1 MPPIRAA
8 ASTLIFLCSGLFS
21 IPLFGQSGY
30 TMILNPATLPAG
42 GSAFSLD
49 VSFHGNSE
57 VAPQPKPS
65 WIVRWNG
72 SLRPT
77 HFTDSN
83 GTLDI
88 KADISSLDIATP
100 GITEVSVLDSDTG
113 QVYPAT
119 SWFVAPVDINGADF
133 AYDAQRNKFYVAVPQ
148 NASRPNAPAGTVTVV
163 DAVTG
168 AVGPAAYF
176 AQAPRRLVISDD
188 QSYLYV
194 LGSNGIYQVD
204 LNTFTGSTYL
214 SSTTDYYFDMAV
226 MPGVNT
232 TLAVA
237 HTTQG
242 TNSGL
247 ITIYDK
253 GIARPQ
259 ATADV
264 LYNTLMFADAG
275 DIIAGNEVFS
285 PMQKLPVSSA
295 GVGSASASTIANEIP
310 VAIADGLVYAASGNV
325 FDSGLNLVGAT
336 GEGGTGTFVPGRSRL
351 LALYGLNN
359 SGSGA
364 EIAAF
369 DEQSLEPLGDLAF
382 PATPVG
388 ASFPPPA
395 PRLIAWGNDGL
406 AFLAQTEGPDTS
418 VSQLVIAQTPLA
430 GPAPVFSASSAVNA
444 ATLVTGAVAPGEIL
458 SVFGANLGP
467 ALGRSLE
474 FSAPNHVSSLLAG
487 TQVWFDGLAGIMLY
501 AGSGQV
507 NVVAPFGLAGRSTT
521 KVQLVY
527 GGIPSA
533 AVILNVAATAPGIFT
548 QNGTGTGLSA
558 ILNADGGLN
567 TAMSPAHPGDVV
579 SLFGTGGG
587 VTSPPSE
594 DGVPALAANGLAAPV
609 EVLLNNQSV
618 AASYAGSA
626 PGLVAGVI
634 QVNFQIPAG
643 LSSSTPV
650 TVQLKIGGVTSP
662 ASTTLVVQ

>member
-1 MPPIRAA
+1 MPPLRAA
-8 ASTLIFLCSGLFS
+8 AGTLIFLCLGPFPVS
-21 IPLFGQSGY
+21 LFGQSGY
-30 TMILNPATLPAG
+30 TMNLNPATLPAG
-42 GSAFSLD
+42 GSSFSLD
-49 VSFHGNSE
+49 VSFHGNSQE
-57 VAPQPKPS
+57 APLPKPT

-77 HFTDSN
+77 HFTENN
-83 GTLDI
+83 GIADV

-100 GITEVSVLDSDTG
+100 GITEVSVLDYETG

-119 SWFVAPVDINGADF
+119 SWFVAPVDINGVDF

-168 AVGPAAYF
+168 AVGPAAFF
-176 AQAPRRLVISDD
+176 AQSPRRLVISDD
-188 QSYLYV
+188 QTYLYV

-204 LNTFTGSTYL
+204 LNTFTGSAYL
-214 SSTTDYYFDMAV
+214 SSTTESYFDMAV

-237 HTTQG
+237 HTAQG

-253 GIARPQ
+253 GVPRPEVTQ
-259 ATADV
+259 DV

-275 DIIAGNEVFS
+275 DIIAGNEIFS

-295 GVGSASASTIANEIP
+295 GVGSATASTIANEIP

-325 FDSGLNLVGAT
+325 FDLGLNLVGTT
-336 GEGGTGTFVPGRSRL
+336 GEQGTGTFVPGRSRL
-351 LALYGLNN
+351 LALYGLGN
-359 SGSGA
+359 SSPGA

-369 DEQSLEPLGDLAF
+369 DEQTLEPLGDLAF
-382 PATPVG
+382 PATPV
-388 ASFPPPA
+388 AAFFPAPA

-406 AFLAQTEGPDTS
+406 AFLAQTEGPATS

-430 GPAPVFSASSAVNA
+430 GPAPVFAASSAVNA
-444 ATLVTGAVAPGEIL
+444 ATLVTGDVAPGEIL
-458 SVFGANLGP
+458 SVFGSNLGP
-467 ALGRSLE
+467 ALGRTLE
-474 FSAPNHVSSLLAG
+474 FSAPHQVSSLLDG
-487 TQVWFDGLAGIMLY
+487 TEVWFDGLSGIMLY

-533 AVILNVAATAPGIFT
+533 AVILNVATTAPGIFT

-567 TAMSPAHPGDVV
+567 TAMSPAHAGDVV

-594 DGVPALAANGLAAPV
+594 DGVPAVAANSLAAPV
-609 EVLLNNQSV
+609 EVLLNNQSITPT
-618 AASYAGSA
+618 YAGSA

-643 LSSSTPV
+643 LPSSTPV
-650 TVQLKIGGVTSP
+650 RLQLKIGGVTSP
-662 ASTTLVVQ
+662 ASTTMVVQ